1 MGTLSKFGPE
11 LRRRRLAAGM
21 TLDGLSARV
30 HYSKG
35 QLSKVETGAQRPTAE
50 LARLCDAALGA
61 GGALAALAP
70 PPGGAPA
77 LLGRR
82 RVMATAAVSA
92 LALGVPPAGAAP
104 GAQAVERAADGVGG
118 PLVDGVRALFDQFRT
133 LGQTA
138 PSAAVLPALEAQT
151 RALPALAEGAG
162 ARSARELYVLASR
175 FAEYTGWMAQE
186 SGDEHAALA
195 WTDHAVRLAAAG
207 GDPHLEAY
215 ALVRRGLLAFYAGDA
230 HTTVDVVQGAQA
242 GRLPARIR
250 GLAAQR
256 EAQGHALSG
265 DRDACLRALD
275 RARTLLGR
283 AAADGGAGAL
293 PVIGTTHLSDPTAMT
308 TGWCLLDLGL
318 PRQAAEVLD
327 REVAR
332 IPARATRTRV
342 RYGVRRALAHAVA
355 GEVDHACALA
365 VPLLAESEALASA
378 TIRTDLRRLARV
390 LARHPRNAHARDLAP
405 RFAAALQDPFPPDPA
420 REEASRG

>member
-1 MGTLSKFGPE
+1 
-11 LRRRRLAAGM
+11 M
-21 TLDGLSARV
+21 TLDGLAARV

-50 LARLCDAALGA
+50 LARLCDTALGA
-61 GGALAALAP
+61 DGALSALAP
-70 PPGGAPA
+70 TGPGPA

-82 RVMATAAVSA
+82 RVMAGAAVSA
-92 LALGVPPAGAAP
+92 LALGVPPAAA
-104 GAQAVERAADGVGG
+104 GQGTRAVEQVADAVGS
-118 PLVDGVRALFDQFRT
+118 PLVEGVRALFDQFRA

-138 PSAAVLPALEAQT
+138 PSAALLPALEAQT

-162 ARSARELYVLASR
+162 TRSGRELYLLASR

-186 SGDEHAALA
+186 SGDERAALA

-207 GDPHLEAY
+207 GDRHLEAY
-215 ALVRRGLLAFYAGDA
+215 ALVRRGLVTFYAGDA
-230 HTTVDVVQGAQA
+230 RSTVDIVQGAQA

-265 DRDACLRALD
+265 DRSACLRALD
-275 RARTLLGR
+275 RARTLLDR
-283 AAADGGAGAL
+283 AAADGSAVTL
-293 PVIGTTHLSDPTAMT
+293 PVIGTTHLHDPSAMT

-318 PRQAAEVLD
+318 PGPAAEVLD
-327 REVAR
+327 REVVR
-332 IPARATRTRV
+332 IPVHATRTRV

-355 GEVDHACALA
+355 GEVEHACDLA
-365 VPLLAESEALASA
+365 VPLLGEGEALASG

-390 LARHPRNAHARDLAP
+390 LARHPRNPHAHALAP
-405 RFAAALQDPFPPDPA
+405 RLAAALQDPFQPA
-420 REEASRG
+420 PVREAASRG

>member
-1 MGTLSKFGPE
+1 MKGLSKFGPE

-21 TLDGLSARV
+21 TLDGLAARV

-35 QLSKVETGAQRPTAE
+35 QLSKVETGVQRPTTE

-61 GGALAALAP
+61 EGALAALVPAAAAP
-70 PPGGAPA
+70 T
-77 LLGRR
+77 LLDRR
-82 RVMATAAVSA
+82 RVMAAGAASA
-92 LALGVPPAGAAP
+92 LALGAP
-104 GAQAVERAADGVGG
+104 SAVASPGTKAVERAAEGAGG
-118 PLVDGVRALFDQFRT
+118 PLVDGVRALFDQFRA

-151 RALPALAEGAG
+151 RALPALAEGSG
-162 ARSARELYVLASR
+162 ARSAKELYLLASR

-186 SGDEHAALA
+186 SGDEHAALT

-207 GDPHLEAY
+207 GDHHLEAY
-215 ALVRRGLLAFYAGDA
+215 ALVRRGLLTFYAGDA
-230 HTTVDVVQGAQA
+230 RSTIAVVQGAQA

-256 EAQGHALSG
+256 EAQGHALNG

-275 RARTLLGR
+275 RARALLER
-283 AAADGGAGAL
+283 AATDGSAGAL

-318 PRQAAEVLD
+318 PRAAAEVLD
-327 REVAR
+327 REVGR
-332 IPARATRTRV
+332 IPTHATRTRV
-342 RYGVRRALAHAVA
+342 RYGVRRVLAHAVG

-365 VPLLAESEALASA
+365 VPLLRESEALASG
-378 TIRTDLRRLARV
+378 TIRTDLRRLSRV
-390 LARHPRNAHARDLAP
+390 LGRHPRNPSARALAP
-405 RFAAALQDPFPPDPA
+405 RLAAALQDTVPTAPA
-420 REEASRG
+420 REAVPRG